1 VTNVVLIQTDDS
13 GRYIG
18 PYGHDVAN
26 PHLDR
31 LADEGVLFRNAHCA
45 GPTCSPSRAAMLT
58 GESPHESGVMGLT
71 HRGFSLDDPTRH
83 LARTLADAGY
93 ETAHC
98 GQSHESACPPEELGY
113 RQSLEDPGSD
123 GALDGSFGRE
133 EIDYSLARA
142 AAEFLRAD
150 HDDPYLCYVG
160 LFNPHRP
167 FPHDNLDVDPGSVQ
181 PPAPLPDVPAVR
193 EDMAAYLTAAR
204 IVDDCVG
211 HIVETLRETGDLDDT
226 IVVFTTDHGIAFPE
240 MKCDLFDGGT
250 GVSLI
255 ARFPDGPRGE
265 TEDALVSHLDLYP
278 TLCESLGVDT
288 PAHCS
293 GESLRPLIE
302 DETDAVRDAVFSEV
316 TYHASYEPKRTV
328 KTERYTYIRRYQGA
342 HGPIVL
348 PNTDPG
354 PSKDFLLDHGYADR
368 ERPAEAL
375 YDRYHDPVERDNLID
390 DPAHEDVAERLRT
403 RLDDWMHETDDPLLD
418 GPVSKPEGAEVNV
431 RDSVEPGEEVY
442 EEPGIR

>member
-58 GESPHESGVMGLT
+58 GESPHESGMIGLA
-71 HRGFSLDDPTRH
+71 HRGFSLDHPERH
-83 LARTLADAGY
+83 LAQTLAEAGF
-93 ETAHC
+93 EAAHC
-98 GQSHESACPPEELGY
+98 GQCHETAGGPADVGYDVQPP
-113 RQSLEDPGSD
+113 DPAPDSGFVGEFD
-123 GALDGSFGRE
+123 RE
-133 EIDYSLARA
+133 EMDYQFARA
-142 AAEFLRAD
+142 AAEYLRSSPD
-150 HDDPYLCYVG
+150 GPYFCYLG
-160 LFNPHRP
+160 LNNPHRP
-167 FPHDNLDVDPGSVQ
+167 YPFDNLDVDPGSVQ
-181 PPAPLPDVPAVR
+181 PPDPLPDVPAVR
-193 EDMAAYLTAAR
+193 RDMAGYLTAAR

-211 HIVETLRETGDLDDT
+211 HVMDALRDAGDLDDT

-240 MKCDLFDGGT
+240 MKCDLFEGGT
-250 GVSLI
+250 GVSLL

-288 PAHCS
+288 PAHCN
-293 GESLRPLIE
+293 GESLRPLL
-302 DETDAVRDAVFSEV
+302 DGETDAVRDAIFSEV
-316 TYHASYEPKRTV
+316 TYHAAYEPKRTV
-328 KTERYTYIRRYQGA
+328 KTPRYTYIRRYEGA

-354 PSKDFLLDHGYADR
+354 PSKDFLLDHDYVER

-403 RLDDWMHETDDPLLD
+403 RLDDWMAETDDPLLD
-418 GPVSKPEGAEVNV
+418 GPVTKPAGAEVNV
-431 RDSVEPGEEVY
+431 RDSVSPSGGPF